1 MGAIIAA
8 GAAHRAVALLSTP
21 TPPPEPSGESGRL
34 LTDEHACVLQAAL
47 EIVMAL
53 FLRPSRVAQL
63 APLAPLRPALERAL
77 APLSR
82 HADSYVHESVKIL
95 KRFMLVP

>member
-21 TPPPEPSGESGRL
+21 PPPPEPSGDSGRL
-34 LTDEHACVLQAAL
+34 LTDEHESGLEAAL
-47 EIVMAL
+47 DILVAL
-53 FLRPSRVAQL
+53 FMRPTPPGPL
-63 APLAPLRPALERAL
+63 LAPLRPALERAL

-82 HADSYVHESVKIL
+82 HTSPEVRESVS
-95 KRFMLVP
+95 MLTRMLPFIPR